1 MGIVSPRI
9 EISQGLTE
17 DQTKKID
24 QLWNEVYPIKLKN
37 RFKLLLKGIEEYN
50 HHVLLNESNEVIGWA
65 VAFLRDDE
73 IWFSILVSA
82 ANQKKG
88 FGKMLINSL
97 KCSSK
102 KLCGWVIDH
111 NNDLKQDG
119 SIYYTPIQFY
129 LNNGFTITEERI
141 ETDIISA
148 VKIKFEV

>member
-1 MGIVSPRI
+1 MTMRI
-9 EISQGLTE
+9 EISKSLTE
-17 DQTKKID
+17 DQTKQID
-24 QLWNEVYPIKLKN
+24 HLWNELYPIKLKN
-37 RFKLLLKGIEEYN
+37 RFGLLLKGTKEYN
-50 HHVLLNESNEVIGWA
+50 HHILLNEANEVIGWA

-82 ANQKKG
+82 SNQNKG
-88 FGKMLINSL
+88 CGKMLIDSL
-97 KCSSK
+97 KQNSK

-119 SIYYTPIQFY
+119 STYYTPMQFY
-129 LNNGFTITEERI
+129 LKNNFIVMDEKI

>member
-1 MGIVSPRI
+1 MGIVPPRI

-50 HHVLLNESNEVIGWA
+50 HHVLLNESNDVVGWA

-73 IWFSILVSA
+73 IWFSILISTK
-82 ANQKKG
+82 NQNKG
-88 FGKMLINSL
+88 YGKMLIDSL
-97 KCSSK
+97 KRNSK
-102 KLCGWVIDH
+102 NLCGWVIDH

-119 SIYYTPIQFY
+119 SIYCTPIQFY
-129 LNNGFTITEERI
+129 LKNGFTVTEERI

-148 VKIKFEV
+148 VKIKFGA